1 VIGLSTALELA
12 AVGVRAHIIGVRRD
26 GSASGAAAG
35 LLAPSIGRLD
45 PLVRELFDASLA
57 RFPAFVDRLRSFDRD
72 LTLIEGLLQVAS
84 APPGAGPEPSA
95 ARLDA
100 ASLARIEPM
109 ILAPHGGWFH
119 RSDGAIDNVRLM
131 GALWGAVAG
140 TREITATRDDPAVG
154 IAFGSSSVQV
164 DTRSGQRIDGSN
176 VVLAAG
182 AWSREIAGLPR
193 TLPIAP
199 LKGQMLALVASQ
211 LRHAV
216 ASDAVYLV
224 PRGDEVVVGA
234 TVEHAGFDTSLNAD
248 AIEQLRLAAVVLCP
262 TLADAP
268 VARRWAGI
276 RPATPDMLP
285 ILGLDPDQPS
295 LIYACGHSKNG
306 ILLAPETAI
315 VTARLAQGLPAGRD
329 LSRYS
334 VARFNSQ

>member
-1 VIGLSTALELA
+1 
-12 AVGVRAHIIGVRRD
+12 
-26 GSASGAAAG
+26 
-35 LLAPSIGRLD
+35 
-45 PLVRELFDASLA
+45 
-57 RFPAFVDRLRSFDRD
+57 
-72 LTLIEGLLQVAS
+72 
-84 APPGAGPEPSA
+84 
-95 ARLDA
+95 
-100 ASLARIEPM
+100 
-109 ILAPHGGWFH
+109 
-119 RSDGAIDNVRLM
+119 
-131 GALWGAVAG
+131 
-140 TREITATRDDPAVG
+140 VG

-164 DTRSGQRIDGSN
+164 DTRSGQRIVGSK

-334 VARFNSQ
+334 VARFSSQ